1 MFGGVHEL
9 SIDSKGRL
17 AIPAK
22 FRDLLARHYTP
33 SLVVTVEARTHL
45 VMYPEAEWQKTA
57 ENLQAMNVSGNPGAR
72 MFRDLMIWMLQAEF
86 YCHRACAA
94 ACSLIKK

>member
-57 ENLQAMNVSGNPGAR
+57 ENLQEWTVMKPGP
-72 MFRDLMIWMLQAEF
+72 Q
-86 YCHRACAA
+86 
-94 ACSLIKK
+94 SLRNWKRWDFLWASRTTAIT

>member
-45 VMYPEAEWQKTA
+45 VMYPEA
-57 ENLQAMNVSGNPGAR
+57 
-72 MFRDLMIWMLQAEF
+72 
-86 YCHRACAA
+86 
-94 ACSLIKK
+94 